1 MFQTLVAS
9 SVFWEFPFGE
19 ALVLARPDLQGLFLL
34 NYTSRLIW
42 SATNQ
47 GIPVHS
53 LAQQFSVDFNI
64 PVSQAAHDIQ
74 TTLDSW
80 STGLFSRFSSPITP
94 DVSPFAPDSNFQL
107 YSLGNYL
114 LGDKRLRLEVADR
127 EFAEEIA
134 PRLAHLRSED
144 TQTPDV
150 TFQVA
155 RLNGCLKLFNSGVF
169 FAEELEVNAA
179 RAVLL
184 QELAHVAQPDADWL
198 TILHAGACGTGTA
211 CVVMPA
217 DTNAGKTTLTA
228 ALMHSGLQFF
238 SDDSAAVDR
247 HTMRVAPMPFALMI
261 REGSWPVLAS
271 RFPELAS
278 APVLERNGCN
288 VRFLTPPSSQPGSGV
303 PAKCLLFIEFKPG
316 AATTL
321 EPLTPFESL
330 LRLQKSGFWVA
341 HDRDSIGMFLSWLQS
356 IPAYQ
361 AIYSDLDEATA
372 LVHRL
377 LAGSLPVA
385 E

>member
-1 MFQTLVAS
+1 LFQTLVAS
-9 SVFWEFPFGE
+9 SAFWEFPFGE
-19 ALVLARPDLQGLFLL
+19 ALVVARPDLQGLFLL

-42 SATNQ
+42 SASKQ
-47 GIPVHS
+47 GVPAHS
-53 LAQQFSVDFNI
+53 LAQQFSIHFDI

-74 TTLDSW
+74 ATLDSW
-80 STGLFSRFSSPITP
+80 STGLFSRFSSRIHP
-94 DVSPFAPDSNFQL
+94 DVNPLTPNFDL
-107 YSLGNYL
+107 RSCFVGDYL
-114 LGDKRLRLEVADR
+114 LGGRKFRLEVADR
-127 EFAEEIA
+127 EFAEEIS
-134 PRLAHLRSED
+134 PRLAHLQSV
-144 TQTPDV
+144 TQIPDV

-155 RLNGCLKLFNSGVF
+155 RMDGRLKLFNNGVF
-169 FAEELEVNAA
+169 FAEEFEVNAA

-184 QELAHVAQPDADWL
+184 QELAHVAQPDTDWL
-198 TILHAGACGTGTA
+198 TILHAGACGTDIA

-217 DTNAGKTTLTA
+217 DTNVGKTTLTA
-228 ALMHSGLQFF
+228 ALMHSGLRFF
-238 SDDSAAVDR
+238 SDDSAAFDR

-288 VRFLTPPSSQPGSGV
+288 VRFLTPPSNQQSSGV

-316 AATTL
+316 VATTL
-321 EPLTPFESL
+321 DPLTPFESL

-356 IPAYQ
+356 IPSYQ
-361 AIYSDLDEATA
+361 AVYSDLDEATA

>member
-1 MFQTLVAS
+1 LFQTLVAS

-19 ALVLARPDLQGLFLL
+19 ALVLARADLQGLFLL

-47 GIPVHS
+47 GVPVHS

-64 PVSQAAHDIQ
+64 PVSHAAHDIQ
-74 TTLDSW
+74 ATLDSW

-94 DVSPFAPDSNFQL
+94 DVHTLTPSLNFRPCFV
-107 YSLGNYL
+107 GDYL
-114 LGDKRLRLEVADR
+114 LSGKQFRLEVADR
-127 EFAEEIA
+127 EFAEEIS
-134 PRLAHLRSED
+134 PRLAHLQSD
-144 TQTPDV
+144 TQIPGV
-150 TFQVA
+150 TIQVA
-155 RLNGCLKLFNSGVF
+155 RLDGRLKLFNNGVF

-184 QELAHVAQPDADWL
+184 QELAQAAQPDADWL
-198 TILHAGACGTGTA
+198 TILHAGACGTDTA

-217 DTNAGKTTLTA
+217 DTNVGKTTLTA

-238 SDDSAAVDR
+238 SDDSAAFDR

-288 VRFLTPPSSQPGSGV
+288 VRFLAPPNSQPSAGV

-316 AATTL
+316 AATVL

-341 HDRDSIGMFLSWLQS
+341 HDRDSIGTFLSWLQS

-361 AIYSDLDEATA
+361 AVYSDLDEATA

-377 LAGSLPVA
+377 LSESLPVA